1 MKKYLEELIEC
12 TTNDLEKQIALDIL
26 SKGEEEKMV
35 EYMDN
40 VLYIHKRDT
49 ETGETVIGK
58 SLRQFFTEHM
68 DDIFSRIRCSL
79 KSKNR
84 LDFSIDGFT
93 WAAYKMTME
102 DIEYDMELRGVI
114 YNSLKGNIY
123 STIRKL
129 YRYYE
134 ESSWG
139 CYDDEL
145 VCLQN
150 IHKAIRD
157 GEDKKEILK
166 LFFPLFREINE
177 DNRESNDIQILYNLI
192 LDI

>member
-1 MKKYLEELIEC
+1 MKKYLEELIEY

-40 VLYIHKRDT
+40 VLYVHKRNT
-49 ETGETVIGK
+49 ETGEAIIGK
-58 SLRQFFTEHM
+58 NLKQFFIEHM
-68 DDIFSRIRCSL
+68 DDIFSRIKCSL
-79 KSKNR
+79 ESRNKLN
-84 LDFSIDGFT
+84 FSIYGFA

-102 DIEYDMELRGVI
+102 DIEYDMELRNVI

-134 ESSWG
+134 ENSWG

-157 GEDKKEILK
+157 GKDKKEILK
-166 LFFPLFREINE
+166 LFFPLFREINK